1 MLSAQRSARRRRAGQ
16 YPSTAYAFAQVYPQ
30 FVRALNVACDARD
43 PALLVGPTA
52 AWLRRERP
60 LVETHS
66 GAPLVHVA
74 LVEIDRGAGT
84 IRRVVEQA

>member
-1 MLSAQRSARRRRAGQ
+1 MSAADAPRPATLL
-16 YPSTAYAFAQVYPQ
+16 PAFAQVYPQ
-30 FVRALNVACDARD
+30 FVRALNAACDARD

-52 AWLRRERP
+52 AWLRHERP

-84 IRRVVEQA
+84 IRRVVKQA